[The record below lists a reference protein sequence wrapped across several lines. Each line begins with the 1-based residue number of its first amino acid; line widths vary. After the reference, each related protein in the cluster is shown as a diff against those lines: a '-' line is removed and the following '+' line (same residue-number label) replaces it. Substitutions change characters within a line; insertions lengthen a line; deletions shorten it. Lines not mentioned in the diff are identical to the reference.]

1 MGLSLEQIVGRLEDP
16 ETPIVWLDPSLPEDL
31 WLGLPEAV
39 IARGFRVL
47 KLDEGAPISDLAS
60 LVEAVAR
67 GASVPA
73 PPDRTQSGLRDCL
86 LSLPIDT
93 RGWVI
98 VFHCPEALR
107 QNDEVAFEDFLE
119 ILELVHE
126 TRFENH
132 GQVFKL
138 VVRD

>member
-31 WLGLPEAV
+31 WTGLPAAV
-39 IARGFRVL
+39 EQRGFRVL
-47 KLDEGAPISDLAS
+47 MLDEGTPISDLAS
-60 LVEAVAR
+60 LLDALASAAAVPLP
-67 GASVPA
+67 S
-73 PPDRTQSGLRDCL
+73 DKTQAGLRECL
-86 LSLPIDT
+86 LQLPQYGK
-93 RGWVI
+93 GWVI

-107 QNDEVAFEDFLE
+107 QNDERAFEDFLE

-126 TRFENH
+126 TRYETH
-132 GQVFKL
+132 QQVFKL

>member
-31 WLGLPEAV
+31 WTGLPDAV
-39 IARGFRVL
+39 QQRGFRVL
-47 KLDEGAPISDLAS
+47 MLDEGMPISDLAS
-60 LVEAVAR
+60 LVDAVAT
-67 GASVPA
+67 AAAA
-73 PPDRTQSGLRDCL
+73 PLPSDKSQAGLRDCL
-86 LSLPIDT
+86 LQLPQHGK
-93 RGWVI
+93 GWVI

-107 QNDEVAFEDFLE
+107 QNDERAFEDFLE

-126 TRFENH
+126 TRYESH
-132 GQVFKL
+132 QQVFKL